1 MNLPNKFLLVL
12 LLWTCQLYG
21 QSDALLPYHE
31 TRPYFQIERYP
42 EGFDKDSMLLIYNEL
57 NSQQK
62 IKWKRKDSL
71 DFVFAL
77 AAIEEFDEGNVLKK
91 RIRNFRPRNLEELH
105 LTQYLYS
112 YKRHYDRVRFWLDY
126 EKENFPESAKHIP
139 FRQRIHDA
147 EEMILPRK
155 WSTEDSLIFPEFK
168 VSKWKAVSKGS
179 EVYVN
184 ELIPLVE
191 LVDQALRDETK
202 YEFSSNV
209 ALALAFYEFAVFLQ
223 KHVST
228 TDALIAISVAKYY
241 DRFNAD
247 INDKYRELRT
257 AMNEKRLIF
266 PSMRYLFPKQSK
278 GFFNA
283 ESIKQRRLAKQDT
296 VDLRVKNPEALQL
309 GEVKDRSFINS
320 AGSFW
325 IVLSGLVLLL
335 LFVIFVVKIKH

>member
-1 MNLPNKFLLVL
+1 M
-12 LLWTCQLYG
+12 
-21 QSDALLPYHE
+21 
-31 TRPYFQIERYP
+31 
-42 EGFDKDSMLLIYNEL
+42 
-57 NSQQK
+57 
-62 IKWKRKDSL
+62 
-71 DFVFAL
+71 
-77 AAIEEFDEGNVLKK
+77 
-91 RIRNFRPRNLEELH
+91 RNFEPRNLEELH

-112 YKRHYDRVRFWLDY
+112 YKRHYDRVRFWLAY

-147 EEMILPRK
+147 EELILTQK
-155 WSTEDSLIFPEFK
+155 WSTEDSLIFPEL
-168 VSKWKAVSKGS
+168 KAVHWKSMTKGS
-179 EVYVN
+179 EAYLN
-184 ELIPLVE
+184 ELVPLVV
-191 LVDQALRDETK
+191 LVDRALRDETK
-202 YEFSSNV
+202 YEFSANV
-209 ALALAFYEFAVFLQ
+209 ALALAFYEFGVFLQ

-228 TDALIAISVAKYY
+228 TDAFIALSVAKYY

-257 AMNEKRLIF
+257 AMNDKRLIF
-266 PSMRYLFPKQSK
+266 PSMRYLFPKQTK
-278 GFFNA
+278 GFFNV

-335 LFVIFVVKIKH
+335 LFVIFLVKIKH